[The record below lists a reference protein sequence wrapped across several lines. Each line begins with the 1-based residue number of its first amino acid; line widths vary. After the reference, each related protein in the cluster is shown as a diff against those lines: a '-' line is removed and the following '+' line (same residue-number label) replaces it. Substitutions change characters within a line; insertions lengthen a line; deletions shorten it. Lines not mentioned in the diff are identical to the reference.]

1 MKNLKFI
8 VVVAIVASTISLSS
22 CTSTFEFENVKTPD
36 STLSIERGNSFQSV
50 ENNDIEMSLHGK
62 AVEEENEACIVADIK
77 NKSRFSTYRFQDS
90 KVAIYE
96 GNIDKDYWNK
106 IEDWDASS
114 YYKKVKNDAQT
125 SEFFQSL
132 SGVINIAN
140 ASSDANSNNS
150 NTTNTDVL
158 LTSFVENQKM
168 RNLVDA
174 NEHQISFLE
183 NNLLYTSDIKA
194 GDNYNGVLLFPVNNN
209 YPDYKITYSDDYS
222 DPLNFYF
229 NRSDRV
235 EVLNPWL
242 DQKGSRV
249 GVVVEHSHFRD
260 ATSLTMYYCNDKTL
274 GYYVGVDYYSLGK
287 KLSDL
292 EATDKPKFSGF
303 GYCVGG
309 NLKVSSHTWLLM
321 GIDMVMGQSYVSLD
335 NPLAS
340 TYNYTIESDCAHSDL
355 EYDLGFQL
363 GINTIFNFIDISAK
377 LNWLIDNGLYAQVG
391 LGYAF

>member
-8 VVVAIVASTISLSS
+8 VIAAIVATTMILSS

-36 STLSIERGNSFQSV
+36 SALSINRGNSFQTI
-50 ENNDIEMSLHGK
+50 ENHDIEMSLHGK
-62 AVEEENEACIVADIK
+62 AVEEENEACIVANIT
-77 NKSRFSTYRFQDS
+77 NKSKSRTYHFEDS
-90 KVAIYE
+90 NIAIYE
-96 GNIDKDYWNK
+96 GNVDKDDWNK
-106 IEDWDASS
+106 IENWDANS
-114 YYKKVKNDAQT
+114 YYKDVKKNAKT

-132 SGVINIAN
+132 SGVLSVAN
-140 ASSDANSNNS
+140 VRSDANSTSS
-150 NTTNTDVL
+150 NTTYTDVL
-158 LTSFVENQKM
+158 LTSFVEDQKM

-174 NEHQISFLE
+174 NQHEISFLE
-183 NNLLYTSDIKA
+183 NNLMFSSDIKA
-194 GDNYNGVLLFPVNNN
+194 GETYSGVLLFPVNND
-209 YPDYKITYSDDYS
+209 YPDYKVTYADNSS

-260 ATSLTMYYCNDKTL
+260 ATSLVMYYCNDLTL
-274 GYYVGVDYYSLGK
+274 GYYVGADYYSVGK
-287 KLSDL
+287 DISDL
-292 EATDKPKFSGF
+292 EPTDKPKFTGF

-309 NLKVSSHTWLLM
+309 NVKVASHTWLLM
-321 GIDMVMGQSYVSLD
+321 GIDMVVGHSVVSLD
-335 NPLAS
+335 NSVSSNL
-340 TYNYTIESDCAHSDL
+340 NYTETTDYAYSDT
-355 EYDLGFQL
+355 EYDFGFQL
-363 GINTIFNFIDISAK
+363 GLNAIYSFIDVSAK